1 MSSLHAPSSDACLLH
16 LQDQYCFEMLM
27 KHTILK
33 AALPCVHTPKS
44 VIVLPE
50 RGGLASGSH
59 AMLWYCKLQKGC
71 GQAFSAEDMILSF

>member
-33 AALPCVHTPKS
+33 AALPVLTFPRPS
-44 VIVLPE
+44 WVLPE
-50 RGGLASGSH
+50 RGGLASWSD
-59 AMLWYCKLQKGC
+59 AVLWYCKLQNGC
-71 GQAFSAEDMILSF
+71 RAGLQC